1 MRYLLLS
8 VVGGVHVAVIGGVL
22 LMQGCGTTRGPVA
35 LPAAP
40 PMPPALAEED
50 IPPVA
55 SGVEAYKPATVEEAV
70 AAAMPA
76 PRPSAPAPVPSTTSS
91 DSTRTYVVG
100 RGDSL
105 SVIARRHGVST
116 AEIMILNNISD
127 PNRIR
132 MGQSLKL
139 PAGAALKAPE
149 APKAVTPKTSSA
161 PAATSSAAGAGSYVV
176 KAGDS
181 LSVLAHRNGTTVKA
195 MQELNGLTND
205 KIVVGQKLKIPA
217 ESRKPAAPAPA
228 PKPVVENPP
237 VAAPV
242 TSGATVPSVVPAPP
256 VGALAPEPVMPSTR
270 NSYTVQVGDDILTVA
285 SGHNVSISDLR
296 RANNLTSDTLIPG
309 QTLVI
314 PAAE

>member
-35 LPAAP
+35 LPSAP

-50 IPPVA
+50 MPPVA
-55 SGVEAYKPATVEEAV
+55 SGVETYKPVTVEEAV
-70 AAAMPA
+70 AAATPA
-76 PRPSAPAPVPSTTSS
+76 LRPSAPSPVPSAPVDSS
-91 DSTRTYVVG
+91 RTYVVG

-116 AEIMILNNISD
+116 AEIMILNNISN

-139 PAGAALKAPE
+139 PAGATLKAPE
-149 APKAVTPKTSSA
+149 APKAVTPK
-161 PAATSSAAGAGSYVV
+161 PAAAAATTTKAAAGAGSYVV

-181 LSVLAHRNGTTVKA
+181 LSVVAHRNGTTVKA
-195 MQELNGLTND
+195 LQELNDLKSD
-205 KIVVGQKLKIPA
+205 KIVVGQKLVIPSA
-217 ESRKPAAPAPA
+217 SSKPAVGTTSA
-228 PKPVVENPP
+228 PKPAVDRPP
-237 VAAPV
+237 VAAAASLP
-242 TSGATVPSVVPAPP
+242 ALVPELPSA
-256 VGALAPEPVMPSTR
+256 ALAPEPVMPTTR
-270 NSYTVQVGDDILTVA
+270 NSYTAKVGDDILTVA
-285 SGHNVSISDLR
+285 SEHNVSISDLR
-296 RANNLTSDTLIPG
+296 RVNNLTSDTLIPG

-314 PAAE
+314 PAGE